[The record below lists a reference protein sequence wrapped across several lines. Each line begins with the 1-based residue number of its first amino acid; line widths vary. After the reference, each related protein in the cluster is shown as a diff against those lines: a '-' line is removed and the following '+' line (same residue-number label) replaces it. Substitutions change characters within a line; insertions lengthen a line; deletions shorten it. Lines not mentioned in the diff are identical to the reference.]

1 MGKYYSAIH
10 ASGKRYS
17 RAQAILEIRE
27 WDVFL
32 SHRTKDDDLAD
43 IVAKCIQRE
52 GLTVFLDSEH
62 LNPSQDGPEMGDTI
76 KSCVGRSLSLV
87 ALLTDN
93 TKESWWVP
101 FEIGIATTME
111 KFLSTYTKYMLE
123 ANRPSYLEKWPQVST
138 HSQLHDWCSYLKQVK
153 DTASPY
159 LSGNILKSANV
170 SSADYTSIMKSMTR
184 IFNG

>member
-1 MGKYYSAIH
+1 MGKYYSAIY
-10 ASGKRYS
+10 ANGTRYS
-17 RAQAILEIRE
+17 RAQAISKVGR

-62 LNPSQDGPEMGDTI
+62 LNPGQDGPEMGDAI
-76 KSCVGRSLSLV
+76 GSCVGRSFALM
-87 ALLTDN
+87 ALLTHN

-111 KFLSTYTKYMLE
+111 KYLSTYTKFMHE
-123 ANRPSYLEKWPQVST
+123 ADNPSYLEKWPQVSS
-138 HSQLHDWCSYLKQVK
+138 HSQLHDWCNFIKQIK
-153 DTASPY
+153 ETANPALY
-159 LSGNILKSANV
+159 GNMLRSANI
-170 SSADYTSIMKSMTR
+170 SSDNYTSLMKSMTR
-184 IFNG
+184 SFNG

>member
-1 MGKYYSAIH
+1 MGKYYSTTYT
-10 ASGKRYS
+10 SGKRYS

-62 LNPSQDGPEMGDTI
+62 LNPTQDGPEMGDAI
-76 KSCVGRSLSLV
+76 KSCVGRSFALM

-111 KFLSTYTKYMLE
+111 KYLSTYTKYMQG
-123 ANRPSYLEKWPQVST
+123 ADKPSYLEKWPQVSS
-138 HSQLHDWCSYLKQVK
+138 HSQLHEWCNYIKQIK
-153 DTASPY
+153 ETANPT
-159 LSGNILKSANV
+159 LSGNILRSANI
-170 SSADYTSIMKSMTR
+170 SSDNYTSIMKSMTKG
-184 IFNG
+184 FNG